1 MSARLRAISDN
12 LPQLKSSIEQ
22 LVTVISKEC
31 YTKSLI
37 NSEDYQSLQNIQTS
51 RREKTKALLDY
62 VWGSIRDDD
71 RKCEQL
77 FIQILAK
84 YYRYQDLVSRIR
96 GAQED
101 YENRSKVSQ
110 EKDSSRSMLLPTRFA
125 PTQHQARPTQ
135 PSLCTESSTGTRTQ
149 TLGISTRAHP
159 CSGHYNTKMEVE
171 QLQARINEAQEENE
185 KSKAEKIELQKESDV
200 MKKHRSDLEKKLQG
214 KDRELDEVVVERD
227 NLRDSTE
234 MLKKRISR
242 LEKKHHA
249 DKKADKTLVDKRIVQ
264 DEERIRKLE
273 KEKERLETDFT
284 ACDKKYQ
291 LMKERVYQLNGVIR
305 RYEPIIENLKTDLK
319 EQSTNRHRSV
329 NYLYVVSCC
338 IAIVVW
344 SIIIIMLLYYVIL

>member
-1 MSARLRAISDN
+1 MSARLRAINDN

-37 NSEDYQSLQNIQTS
+37 NSEDYQRLQNIQTS

-62 VWGSIRDDD
+62 VWGNIRDDD
-71 RKCEQL
+71 GKCEQ

-84 YYRYQDLVSRIR
+84 YYQDLVSRIR

-110 EKDSSRSMLLPTRFA
+110 EKDSSRSTLLPTQFA

-149 TLGISTRAHP
+149 TLGTSARAHP
-159 CSGHYNTKMEVE
+159 CSQVLDHYNSKMEVE

-200 MKKHRSDLEKKLQG
+200 IKKHRSDLEKKLQG

-249 DKKADKTLVDKRIVQ
+249 DKKVDKTLIDKRIAQ
-264 DEERIRKLE
+264 DEERIRELE

-284 ACDKKYQ
+284 ACDERYQ

-305 RYEPIIENLKTDLK
+305 RNEPIIENLKTDLK
-319 EQSTNRHRSV
+319 EQSTNRRRSV
-329 NYLYVVSCC
+329 NNLYVVSCC

-344 SIIIIMLLYYVIL
+344 SIIILYLL